1 MLDRIGK
8 GILVLVLT
16 LGVLLGAYIAYI
28 RYYVERQDKLVEFCV
43 DLNDV
48 KKLAALEKA
57 PLSPILDE
65 IRKLGIAS
73 VGVYEETLPDANVL
87 GEIHYAKGSGVKRI
101 KLNPLFCQLSK
112 KNLIVDDRTYIYAPF
127 GDSRRRIYSEL
138 GWVLGTNALHFYKS
152 NILEVNEREE
162 ELRTLGLGISEIQR
176 SYLEAK
182 GFRIIPRLLNDLR
195 YNDKNIS
202 AKMSALAGSEIVIFD
217 GEEILGYPEWIGSAA
232 DALKQYNIKY
242 GYIEIVKQDG
252 DALLRKLM
260 GNDVVRVHSVPKDE
274 LKKISKD
281 EAVTRFVRAARERKV
296 KLFYLRPFLPPQA
309 VGTPIIYN
317 LAYFAE
323 IKAEFEKA
331 GFVVGKVEPNLDF
344 KLAGW
349 PLLVLGLGVVIGALF
364 LANYFMEISVGWL
377 YMWLV
382 FFGALIYI
390 PIHFGNTIIL
400 QKLLAFAAAVTFP
413 SSAVIATF
421 SKPSRNALS
430 LRGSILAVLNIVAE
444 TLIGVFLLI
453 GIMADSRF
461 MLGVETFPGVK
472 IALVLPVFIVALY
485 FILKQGEGTLSERV
499 RSLMNMEVKLAA
511 VAGGLAALGALG
523 IFVARSGNFILP
535 VPGFEKYFRNFLEM
549 ALFIRPRTKEFLVGY
564 PFLFLAAAMWM
575 GGDRRWLWV
584 LTAIGVIAP
593 ISIINSFSHAHTPLL
608 VSMARTLNGL
618 ALGIIIGIIIIQIA
632 KRYMK
637 K

>member
-8 GILVLVLT
+8 GILVLILT
-16 LGVLLGAYIAYI
+16 LGVLLGAYIAYV
-28 RYYVERQDKLVEFCV
+28 RYSVERQDKMVELCV
-43 DLNDV
+43 DLNDI
-48 KKLAALEKA
+48 KKIAALEKK

-65 IRKLGIAS
+65 LRKLGVAS
-73 VGVYEETLPDANVL
+73 VGVYEETLPDANAL
-87 GEIHYAKGSGVKRI
+87 GEIYYAKGSGVKRI

-112 KNLIVDDRTYIYAPF
+112 KNLIVNDRTYIYAPF
-127 GDSRRRIYSEL
+127 GDSRKRIYSEL
-138 GWVLGTNALHFYKS
+138 SWALGSAALHFYKT
-152 NILEVNEREE
+152 NILEVNETEE
-162 ELRTLGLGISEIQR
+162 GLRTLGLGISEIQKD
-176 SYLEAK
+176 YLEGK
-182 GFRIIPRLLNDLR
+182 GFRIVPRLLNDPR
-195 YNDKNIS
+195 YNDQNIGP
-202 AKMSALAGSEIVIFD
+202 KISALAGSEIVVFD
-217 GEEILGYPEWIGSAA
+217 GEEIIGYPEWIGATA
-232 DALKQYNIKY
+232 DALRKNNIKY

-260 GNDVVRVHSVPKDE
+260 GNEVVRVHSVPKDE

-309 VGTPIIYN
+309 EGAPVAYN

-323 IKAEFEKA
+323 IKVEFEKA
-331 GFVVGKVEPNLDF
+331 GFVIGKVEPNLEF

-349 PLLVLGLGVVIGALF
+349 PLLVLGLGVIIGALF

-377 YMWLV
+377 YMWLI
-382 FFGALIYI
+382 FFGALIFI
-390 PIHFGNTIIL
+390 PIHFGKTILL
-400 QKLLAFAAAVTFP
+400 QKILAFAAAVVFP
-413 SSAVIATF
+413 SSAVIAAF
-421 SKPSRNALS
+421 SKPSRASLS

-444 TLIGVFLLI
+444 TMIGVFLLI

-472 IALVLPVFIVALY
+472 LALILPVFIVALY
-485 FILKQGEGTLSERV
+485 FILKQGEGTLSDRI
-499 RSLMNMEVKLAA
+499 RALMNMEVKLAA

-549 ALFIRPRTKEFLVGY
+549 VLFIRPRTKEFLVGY
-564 PFLFLAAAMWM
+564 PFLFMAAAMWM

-584 LTAIGVIAP
+584 FTAIGVIAP
-593 ISIINSFSHAHTPLL
+593 ISIINSFSHAHTPVM
-608 VSMARTLNGL
+608 VSLARTLNGL
-618 ALGIIIGIIIIQIA
+618 ALGIIVGIIIILIA
-632 KRYMK
+632 KRSMK